1 MTMTRTI
8 SETFA
13 HCRLRKNKALVPFL
27 TSGFPD
33 DHAFVELIGAMS
45 DSGADL
51 IEIGIPFSDPLADG
65 RTIQKSSQMALAN
78 GVNIEKTFQFIK
90 ALKGQNPPL
99 ILMTYFN
106 LVHHY
111 GIERFIR
118 SAQDRQV
125 RGLIIPDLIPEEGR
139 QMEALCHSHQIDLI
153 YMLAPT
159 TGTERSRMILN
170 RSRGFVYLVT
180 VAGVTGARSILPEY
194 LPSWI
199 SDVKH
204 RSPLP
209 VCVGFG
215 ISSVSQARQV
225 ARYADGV
232 IVGSALIDII
242 MSANARRTMIAEVSK
257 FIGNLKR
264 GLNNE

>member
-1 MTMTRTI
+1 MTRTI

-13 HCRLRKNKALVPFL
+13 RCRREKKKALIPFL

-33 DHAFVELIGAMS
+33 DHAFLELIGAMT
-45 DSGADL
+45 DSGADFM
-51 IEIGIPFSDPLADG
+51 EIGIPFSDPLADG
-65 RTIQKSSQMALAN
+65 RTIQKSSQAALAN
-78 GVNIEKTFQFIK
+78 GVTIDKTFQYIED
-90 ALKGQNPPL
+90 LKGQNPPL

-111 GIERFIR
+111 GIERFIE
-118 SAQDRQV
+118 SAGALKV
-125 RGLIIPDLIPEEGR
+125 RGLIIPDLIPEEGKR
-139 QMEALCHSHQIDLI
+139 VEALCRSRRIDLV
-153 YMLAPT
+153 YLLAPT
-159 TGTERSRMILN
+159 TGAERARMILN
-170 RSRGFVYLVT
+170 RSHGFVYLVT
-180 VAGVTGARSILPEY
+180 VAGVTGARRILPGY

-199 SDVKH
+199 KDVKH
-204 RSPLP
+204 LSPLP

-242 MSANARRTMIAEVSK
+242 LSANRRRTMIAEVSQ
-257 FIGNLKR
+257 FVGNIKR
-264 GLNNE
+264 GLNHE